1 VVAAEA
7 RTDGA
12 MTNVILY
19 CPHLNRDIRGLLNV
33 IQNPQVWTGAE
44 TPKGEDGCLQCHQDI
59 VRWAKAQ
66 LLPSVFVMEDD
77 CQFTE
82 HFDYLRW
89 CEAAAWADDH
99 GYDVLVGGCTKTYQE
114 RVVAPGLI
122 EVAAFHSAHCIVY
135 LASAYDKVLRTIQP
149 FDVSVGKV
157 GARVVMT
164 WPFVAVQRPTYSGI
178 LKQDV
183 DYVPL
188 YQQHEQR
195 LAQKFGLVA

>member
-1 VVAAEA
+1 
-7 RTDGA
+7 
-12 MTNVILY
+12 MNNVIIY
-19 CPHLNRDIRGLLNV
+19 CPHLNRDIRGILNAV
-33 IQNPQVWTGAE
+33 PMPKIWTGE
-44 TPKGEDGCLQCHQDI
+44 QTPKGADGCLQCHQAI
-59 VRWAKAQ
+59 VQWAKDS

-89 CEAAAWADDH
+89 WEAAAWAEDH
-99 GYDVLVGGCTKTYQE
+99 HYDVLVGGCTKTYQE

-122 EVAAFHSAHCIVY
+122 AVKAFHSAHCIVY
-135 LASAYDKVLRTIQP
+135 LSSSYDKVLQTVQP
-149 FDVSVGKV
+149 FDVSVGQM
-157 GARVVMT
+157 GCRVVMT

-178 LKQDV
+178 LQQEV

-188 YQQHEQR
+188 YQKHEAR